1 MRVQQNLRLVAMLAP
16 LVLAMAAQAALPL
29 PERVAF
35 ASLAVDA
42 AGANVS
48 IPALLFR
55 PPRAAPDGNTAL
67 IVALHGCGGM
77 FSARRGSEN
86 ALSDSFAEW
95 TAQLL
100 DDGYAVL
107 WPDSFAPRGLR
118 EVCTIRMNERT
129 ITAAARRL
137 DALGALRAAAT
148 LPGVDA
154 HRVAVVGWSHGGST
168 TLAAING
175 ADPRVAS
182 FLEGAGAPTFF
193 RAAVAFY
200 PGCTP
205 ALRAG
210 AKWRPAT
217 TTAIHIGASDDWTP
231 AAPCVELG
239 EAMRAAGRPLT
250 VDVYPGA
257 YHGFDAPSGRVA
269 VRKDVPNGVNPG
281 QGVTRG
287 PDPAARAVANDR
299 VRAFLREHLAATA
312 KPAAP
317 VQPPPPAASADK
329 TIH

>member
-1 MRVQQNLRLVAMLAP
+1 VHLLQHLRIVATMAALF
-16 LVLAMAAQAALPL
+16 LAMAARAALPA
-29 PERVAF
+29 PERVEF
-35 ASLAVDA
+35 PSLALDA
-42 AGANVS
+42 AGANVT

-55 PPRAAPDGNTAL
+55 PPRAAAGGNTAL
-67 IVALHGCGGM
+67 VVALHGCGGM
-77 FSARRGSEN
+77 FSTRRGSEQ
-86 ALSDSFAEW
+86 ALSDSFAQW

-100 DDGYAVL
+100 DDGHAVL

-118 EVCTIRMNERT
+118 EVCTIRTGERT

-137 DALGALRAAAT
+137 DALGVLRVAGT
-148 LPGVDA
+148 LPGIDA

-175 ADPRVAS
+175 QDPRVAP
-182 FLEGAGAPTFF
+182 FLAAGGAPPFF

-200 PGCTP
+200 PGCAP

-269 VRKDVPNGVNPG
+269 VRMDVPNGVNPG

-287 PDPAARAVANDR
+287 PDPAARAIANDR

-312 KPAAP
+312 HSAAP
-317 VQPPPPAASADK
+317 VQPLPAAGADK